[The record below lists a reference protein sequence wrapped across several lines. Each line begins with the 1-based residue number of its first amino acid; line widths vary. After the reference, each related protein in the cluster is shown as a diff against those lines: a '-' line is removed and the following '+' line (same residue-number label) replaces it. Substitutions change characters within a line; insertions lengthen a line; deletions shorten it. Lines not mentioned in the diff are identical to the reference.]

1 MIGTKH
7 VTEVVDSGNRVVGE
21 RSVGLGRRVAMPAG
35 GIGERSV
42 GLGRRVAMPAG
53 GIGNENAGMSMRK
66 CG

>member
-1 MIGTKH
+1 MIGTKR
-7 VTEVVDSGNRVVGE
+7 VTEVVGSSNGVVE
-21 RSVGLGRRVAMPAG
+21 
-35 GIGERSV
+35 ERSV

>member
-7 VTEVVDSGNRVVGE
+7 VTEVVDSRKGVVGE
-21 RSVGLGRRVAMPAG
+21 RSVGLGRRVAM
-35 GIGERSV
+35 R
-42 GLGRRVAMPAG
+42 AG

>member
-1 MIGTKH
+1 MIGTKR
-7 VTEVVDSGNRVVGE
+7 VTEVMGPSNGAVE
-21 RSVGLGRRVAMPAG
+21 
-35 GIGERSV
+35 ERSV

>member
-7 VTEVVDSGNRVVGE
+7 VTEVVGSSNGAVGE
-21 RSVGLGRRVAMPAG
+21 RSVGLGRRVAM
-35 GIGERSV
+35 R
-42 GLGRRVAMPAG
+42 AG